1 MRFGVSLAQL
11 TSVDGPVEWCLDV
24 ARRADQLGYDS
35 IWVDDRIA
43 PPAPASN
50 YEALTLVSA
59 IAAITTRAQVGA
71 VLALPFRHPVIVAKM
86 LAAADLIGDGRVALG
101 VDPGSDEAEFSA
113 LGLPAGTFE
122 QRDQVTDDYLLAI
135 KEMWLSTGP
144 SNFSSEHV
152 TFSDVGTFP
161 KPYRRPHP
169 PIVVAGPGRAAMVRA
184 SRHGTGY
191 LSSTLDPA
199 ELAAEVDEL
208 RGICRSDRR
217 DPAEI
222 EIYLQTS
229 VRLVPGG
236 ADSSGRALLTGSAD
250 QLAADLLR
258 YGAAGVD
265 HLIIAPDASPP
276 DRRATMIDALE
287 AFATEI
293 LPAFAPSRASAAL
306 ARP

>member
-11 TSVDGPVEWCLDV
+11 TSVDGPLEWCLDV

-35 IWVDDRIA
+35 IWVDDHIA
-43 PPAPASN
+43 PPAPAAH

-71 VLALPFRHPVIVAKM
+71 VLALPFRHPAIVAKM

-101 VDPGSDEAEFSA
+101 VDPGSDDAEFRA

-144 SNFSSEHV
+144 SNFTSEHV

-161 KPYRRPHP
+161 KPRRRPHP

-199 ELAAEVDEL
+199 ELTAEVSEL

-217 DPAEI
+217 DPAEV
-222 EIYLQTS
+222 EIYLHAPVQLT
-229 VRLVPGG
+229 
-236 ADSSGRALLTGSAD
+236 TGSPD
-250 QLAADLLR
+250 QIAAELLR

-265 HLIIAPDASPP
+265 HLILAPTASPP
-276 DRRATMIDALE
+276 DPRATMIDALE

-293 LPAFAPSRASAAL
+293 LPAFAPSRAAAAL